1 MWLSSFWMAF
11 NQIIPWL
18 MEIKKILSVFNV
30 YLLIF
35 KRLLKSFLGR
45 LFEDY
50 SKIINW
56 LLKDYWKDYW
66 KGGRGQMKKLPP
78 FQYQHFTPKGWSRP
92 RTPHFFCLNH
102 LYMDPIWKINRFVC
116 KSSKCVFGDHLLI
129 VCWLSADNLDY
140 ADNRWLSVINSGVY
154 SWWGKKPISV
164 SADGGPRSRMCAC

>member
-35 KRLLKSFLGR
+35 ERLSKSFLGR

-66 KGGRGQMKKLPP
+66 KGGGVRWKNYPLFDTDILPP
-78 FQYQHFTPKGWSRP
+78 EGDPGLGLP
-92 RTPHFFCLNH
+92 FFLVGTIYTWTQFEKSTDLFVNH
-102 LYMDPIWKINRFVC
+102 WNVY
-116 KSSKCVFGDHLLI
+116 
-129 VCWLSADNLDY
+129 
-140 ADNRWLSVINSGVY
+140 SVIICWSFADY
-154 SWWGKKPISV
+154 RPIILIILIIV
-164 SADGGPRSRMCAC
+164 DYQW